1 MLPKKF
7 IVECEIGSSQQDEV
21 MNHHR
26 NVKYCPDPYKDF
38 KNWDYVVVGY
48 PSSEGLNIFTNISSI
63 PNYQEY
69 KVYTY
74 AQWKQEIEIP
84 KKWCIKPSSSR
95 AEQLEI
101 RNWINSKRS
110 IEFEGAY
117 GEYEDDDDDDE
128 YYWHYPSYSTVGDY
142 CWTSKKPDYTEIT
155 FEQFE
160 QYILKEKQTIM
171 LKENFGI
178 LAENSEDRLFIKKW
192 CETRKLSHNLSF
204 TASSTKGYYFT
215 KNGQNLHFEW
225 EAPSGIKIYTV
236 KEIQSMETGEII
248 GYKAP
253 TDLWK
258 GDIKKGE
265 LFIKVNDFNYT
276 PEKENN
282 ESLYIPKEIVETWE
296 KCYEKEEVKLTIG
309 SNNTEII
316 VTNVFT
322 FRDKETATIE
332 QLVSARRHF
341 VSIFKISSYSVK
353 IPINSQCILIGCE
366 NENNRVSLEE
376 LSTLINTY
384 NKVNGTNY

>member
-48 PSSEGLNIFTNISSI
+48 PSEEGLNIFSNISSI

-253 TDLWK
+253 TDLY
-258 GDIKKGE
+258 GGEVKKGE
-265 LFIKVNDFNYT
+265 IYKACFNPNFFT
-276 PEKENN
+276 PASKDKEDSDN
-282 ESLYIPKEIVETWE
+282 LILPKELVTTWE
-296 KCYEKEEVKLTIG
+296 VVYEEVIKSQEIQLGYPARKFTVYKDKIQMVDGDEETRTYTTKDLDELIKRTDKAVWKGVDFQIMSIQLGCSAGVALTRDDLVKL
-309 SNNTEII
+309 
-316 VTNVFT
+316 
-322 FRDKETATIE
+322 K
-332 QLVSARRHF
+332 
-341 VSIFKISSYSVK
+341 SIQTK
-353 IPINSQCILIGCE
+353 L
-366 NENNRVSLEE
+366 
-376 LSTLINTY
+376 
-384 NKVNGTNY
+384 